1 VYVMQDAIEQLNEE
15 GGESIGRPPLVL
27 VRPGI
32 GPAASAEPNG
42 QKISGAPPLPRQA
55 MVLSICVFVAGVAV
69 VAFYA
74 PQLPHSGLVGL
85 VLLTLMAAASER
97 LSIIAY
103 RETWVSISFVS
114 LFAIAALY
122 GPAGVA
128 VATPVA
134 IFSLHFP
141 RRMLPYR
148 LMFNSG
154 NSVLADVATALV
166 LSSLLVGS
174 SQITLSA
181 RVVIVALAASA
192 ANYGVRAVLISSV
205 AGLATHQ
212 RPWTVWREGSQWLI
226 PHYLVFGLLGLAL
239 AVAYQQIGVTGLLA
253 FAAPPLM
260 MRLAMKQYIDQTTRN
275 VAILKRK
282 NEQLHKANREIL
294 AMTDRLKETYD
305 ATLEALAAA
314 LDARD
319 SETGGHSS
327 RVTVYTMD
335 MARELGVTENSD
347 EWLDIERASLLH
359 DVGKIGV
366 SDAILNKPGPLTSEE
381 WQQMRKHPAIGYEM
395 LKDVKFLSTA
405 ADIVYAHHERYDGKG
420 YPTGLKGEDVPLGA
434 RIFAVAD
441 AFDAMTSNRPYR
453 RALSVDK
460 AREEITSNSGTQFD
474 PTVVKAFL
482 CCLPEW
488 SAGLKER
495 GARAA

>member
-1 VYVMQDAIEQLNEE
+1 MQDIIEQPNEE
-15 GGESIGRPPLVL
+15 NGESTGRPPLVL

-32 GPAASAEPNG
+32 GPAARAEPRG
-42 QKISGAPPLPRQA
+42 PSAPLASPPLPRSA
-55 MVLSICVFVAGVAV
+55 KALSVCIFLVGLAV

-74 PQLPHSGLVGL
+74 RQLPHSGLVGL
-85 VLLTLMAAASER
+85 VLLGLMAAASER

-103 RETWVSISFVS
+103 REAWVSISFVC

-122 GPAGVA
+122 GPAGIA
-128 VATPVA
+128 VATPLAVL
-134 IFSLHFP
+134 SLHFP

-154 NSVLADVATALV
+154 NSVLADVSSAVILISVIGDKSEIAISAKVV
-166 LSSLLVGS
+166 L
-174 SQITLSA
+174 A
-181 RVVIVALAASA
+181 ALAAAA
-192 ANYGVRAVLISSV
+192 ANYGVRAVLVSSV
-205 AGLATHQ
+205 TGFATRQ
-212 RPWTVWREGSQWLI
+212 APWTVWREQGQWLF
-226 PHYLVFGLLGLAL
+226 PHYVVFGFLGLAL

-260 MRLAMKQYIDQTTRN
+260 MRLAMKQYVDQTTRS

-294 AMTDRLKETYD
+294 AMTERLKETYD

-405 ADIVYAHHERYDGKG
+405 ADIVYSHHERYDGKG
-420 YPTGLKGEDVPLGA
+420 YPTGLKGEDAPLGA

-453 RALSVDK
+453 RALAVDK
-460 AREEITSNSGTQFD
+460 ACEEITSNSGTQFD
-474 PTVVKAFL
+474 PSVVEAFL
-482 CCLPEW
+482 HCLPEW
-488 SAGLKER
+488 SAGLRER
-495 GARAA
+495 VAA